1 MLTLFRRNVR
11 TLASSS
17 VRRFSAAADDDAM
30 EYDVLIVGG
39 GPAGLSSAIR
49 LKQLCQ
55 QHDKD
60 LSVCLIEKGPYIGA
74 HILSGNVFEP
84 RALNELFPDW
94 KTMDNPPPL
103 TTPVKTDRFMILREK
118 GGLSVPSMFFPKSI
132 DNHGNYIISLGNLC
146 DWLYQQAEEMG
157 VEVLPG
163 IAGDKLIFNDTGAVG
178 GVVTGDF
185 GWGKDGQQKDN
196 FSPGI
201 KIKAKQTIFTEGAR
215 GSLTERLKKHFKLDK
230 DAISNQHYGIGLKE
244 VWQVKEGNPFFHEG
258 EVMHT
263 TGWPLTSDV
272 YGGTFTYHMK
282 PNLVHL
288 GMVVGLDYTNP
299 YLNPYEEF

>member
-1 MLTLFRRNVR
+1 
-11 TLASSS
+11 
-17 VRRFSAAADDDAM
+17 M
-30 EYDVLIVGG
+30 E
-39 GPAGLSSAIR
+39 
-49 LKQLCQ
+49 
-55 QHDKD
+55 
-60 LSVCLIEKGPYIGA
+60 
-74 HILSGNVFEP
+74 
-84 RALNELFPDW
+84 
-94 KTMDNPPPL
+94 NPPPL
-103 TTPVKTDRFMILREK
+103 TTPVKSDKFMLLNAK
-118 GGLSVPSMFFPKSI
+118 GGISVPSMFLPKSV

-146 DWLYQQAEEMG
+146 DWLYQQAEELG

-163 IAGDKLIFNDTGAVG
+163 IAGDKVIFNENGAVG

-185 GWGKDGQQKDN
+185 GWGKDGQKKDN

-201 KIKAKQTIFTEGAR
+201 KIIAKQTIFTEGAR

-230 DAISNQHYGIGLKE
+230 DAVSTQQYGIGLKE
-244 VWQVKEGNPFFHEG
+244 VWQVKEGNPFFNEG

-288 GMVVGLDYTNP
+288 GMVVGLDYTNT